1 MPLEFSC
8 DYITLVIFTFHKEN
22 FHKKEIPQLD
32 RVFQAFWKYLNIN
45 INITYF
51 CVLLWNLFWN
61 LETSLHTMWNNIFY
75 SLNKNLWLEK
85 KLGFDYLY
93 IGFGMIFITTIHTKF
108 WTFYHEH
115 LGIISR
121 GNTSYVEI
129 YFKIP

>member
-1 MPLEFSC
+1 MWVSQDERKTSLVMPLEFSC

-75 SLNKNLWLEK
+75 SLNKILWLEK
-85 KLGFDYLY
+85 TWVRLFIYRLWYDIYHYNTYKILNLLSWTPGHY
-93 IGFGMIFITTIHTKF
+93 I
-108 WTFYHEH
+108 
-115 LGIISR
+115 
-121 GNTSYVEI
+121 
-129 YFKIP
+129 